1 MSKVVTAKDV
11 LDFWFNEL
19 SQTQWFA
26 KDDALDKT
34 ISERFQATLDAAGQC
49 ELFDWRETTAGR
61 LAEIIVLDQFSRNI
75 YRDRP
80 EAFANDALALAL
92 AQETV
97 RLGLDS
103 ELTSTQKAFLYMP
116 YMHSESLIIHDVA
129 VRLYDQPGLEYNLEF
144 EIKHRDIIV
153 RFGRYPHRNELL
165 GRAST
170 DAEKAFLKQPGSSF

>member
-1 MSKVVTAKDV
+1 MSKVVSAKDV
-11 LDFWFNEL
+11 LDFWFKEL
-19 SQTQWFA
+19 SQAQWFA

-34 ISERFQATLDAAGQC
+34 ISQRFQATLSAAAQC

-103 ELTSTQKAFLYMP
+103 ELTRTQKAFLYMP
-116 YMHSESLIIHDVA
+116 YMHSKSLPIHDVA
-129 VRLYDQPGLEYNLEF
+129 LRLYDQPGLEYNLEF

-170 DAEKAFLKQPGSSF
+170 DAEIAFLKQPGSSF